1 MSMKTLKTHKRSS
14 LKIVVPQF
22 QFTMIYKHNI
32 NKLNKSSILKQT
44 YILSNQHG
52 IFFHKTINA
61 KHTSPPPI
69 NSSP

>member
-32 NKLNKSSILKQT
+32 HKLNKSSILKQT

-52 IFFHKTINA
+52 IFFHKT
-61 KHTSPPPI
+61 
-69 NSSP
+69 